1 MIDIKLIRDNPDE
14 VKARIKKR
22 EMDLDSVV
30 DAIREVDAEKR
41 AQLGT
46 VEAMKAEQNAA
57 SKQIPQI
64 KKAGGDASEIMAK
77 MKELV
82 AQIKEGDAK
91 VAELDEK
98 QKDLLL
104 SLPNLPDE
112 DVAAGGKEQNEPVR
126 FFGEKPQFDFPM
138 KNHVEL

>member
-46 VEAMKAEQNAA
+46 VEAPEEGW
-57 SKQIPQI
+57 IREI
-64 KKAGGDASEIMAK
+64 K
-77 MKELV
+77 
-82 AQIKEGDAK
+82 
-91 VAELDEK
+91 
-98 QKDLLL
+98 
-104 SLPNLPDE
+104 
-112 DVAAGGKEQNEPVR
+112 
-126 FFGEKPQFDFPM
+126 
-138 KNHVEL
+138 